1 MRKSLIFFQKYGQV
15 VTYGLLNDLISV
27 YCQSELYSVC
37 LKNDVLKFVGE
48 SVFVRDVKNT
58 FYI

>member
-1 MRKSLIFFQKYGQV
+1 M
-15 VTYGLLNDLISV
+15 TYGLLNDLISV